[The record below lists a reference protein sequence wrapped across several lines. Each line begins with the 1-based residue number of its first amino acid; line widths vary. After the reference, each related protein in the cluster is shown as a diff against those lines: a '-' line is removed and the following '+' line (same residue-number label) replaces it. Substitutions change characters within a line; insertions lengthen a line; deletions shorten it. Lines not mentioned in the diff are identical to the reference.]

1 MKITQAFFLF
11 VALLTVQ
18 CSSFKKND
26 SAQTVVS
33 DTTSIEPK
41 PPYFQKDNFR
51 PLADYRSSESK
62 RMEIIHM
69 DLQLSFNQDK
79 EEVSGRAS
87 IQMKAHFHPQD
98 SVCLDARGFTLHSVE
113 WKSKDVYKPLKYAY
127 NDSVLTLFFPEP
139 STPQKPVTVVV
150 DYSVQPGKAKGNIAD
165 APKDEKGFFFIKKKN
180 EFGKTI
186 EQVWTQGETQG
197 NRCWFPTIDQPNQK
211 LTHNIAISVPKNW
224 VSLSN
229 GELEFS
235 EQSSATHRTDHW
247 SMKQP
252 HAPYLVMV
260 AAGPWAVVRDEWK
273 GKELEYYVDS
283 AYLPTA
289 KAIFGKT
296 PSMISFY
303 SEKLGVPFPWQK
315 YSQVV
320 LQDFI
325 SGAMENTTAVTFGA
339 FAQRTKRELV
349 DDNADMT
356 IAHELFHHW
365 FGDLVTCE
373 SWSHL
378 PLNESFATFGELM
391 WAEHTEGEAG
401 LHQELL
407 QKKSSYFNEIDNKRV
422 VPIRHYYQDPDD
434 LFDSHSYARGG
445 VVLNMLRRHM
455 GDEAFYAGLKHYL
468 TTNAF
473 KTAEID
479 DLRRSFEE
487 VTGEDWAWFFN
498 QWFKKEGHPILDVQ
512 YQTVQRKLKIAIE
525 QNERFGPFR
534 LPMNIELI
542 HQGKVVDRKSILID
556 EVKENYEFAVDY
568 DSVLVNFDPG
578 KELLATYGWTQTQQE
593 WLQLFHASTGI
604 IDRSIFIK
612 QWKGKSEL
620 FENEED
626 TSRFFAP
633 KMAEVLQLLNEAE
646 QSKSASLYENV
657 VKKVFGLVDPLEE
670 IYPELTTFFRNTIQN
685 SKVIDQRYWALQ
697 ALAIT
702 DETCWPF
709 LKEAFD
715 RDSSLAVKKAS
726 MQAMWEV
733 DTAKTTP
740 FLAEWS
746 KDPDLFPAYFSI
758 YSSTLPEN
766 SSSIFQN
773 QFKNPESF
781 KFRKGVL
788 DEYLSYLER
797 INNMLEWEEG
807 MVWFGKQMR
816 ETTESNMKDVF
827 LGKHA
832 GVYGILANAFKNQ
845 VNNDVAG
852 EWNLMIG
859 RLQADV
865 RDLQQNAGLKE
876 YEQIFPII
884 LEKLEEIRFVPTKK
898 SKKGK

>member
-1 MKITQAFFLF
+1 MKLYPICFLF
-11 VALLTVQ
+11 LGLAFTH
-18 CSSFKKND
+18 CSSFKKKD
-26 SAQTVVS
+26 SDQTTTV
-33 DTTSIEPK
+33 DTTAAVAEP
-41 PPYFQKDNFR
+41 PFLQKDNFR
-51 PLADYRSSESK
+51 KVADYRGSAPK
-62 RMEIIHM
+62 WMEMMHM
-69 DLQLSFNQDK
+69 DLNLSFDMEK
-79 EEVSGRAS
+79 EEVAGRATL
-87 IQMKAHFHPQD
+87 QMKAHFHPQD
-98 SVCLDARGFTLHSVE
+98 SVCLDARGFTLNSVE
-113 WKSKDVYKPLKYAY
+113 WKSKDTFRPLKYAY
-127 NDSVLTLFFPEP
+127 NDSVLTLYFPEP

-150 DYSVQPGKAKGNIAD
+150 DYTVKPGKAKGNIAD
-165 APKDEKGFFFIKKKN
+165 AAKDEKGFFFIKKKD

-186 EQVWTQGETQG
+186 EQVWSQGETQG

-211 LTHNIAISVPKNW
+211 LTHNIAITVPQHW

-229 GELEFS
+229 GDLEFS
-235 EQSSATHRTDHW
+235 EKSSATTRTDHW

-260 AAGPWAVVRDEWK
+260 AAGPWAIVRDEWK
-273 GKELEYYVDS
+273 GKELEYYIDS
-283 AYLPTA
+283 AYLPVA
-289 KAIFGKT
+289 KDIFGKT

-320 LQDFI
+320 LQDFV

-391 WAEHTEGEAG
+391 WAEHTEGETG

-407 QKKSSYFNEIDNKRV
+407 QKKSSYFNEIENKRV

-455 GDEAFYAGLKHYL
+455 GDETFYAGLKHYL
-468 TTNAF
+468 STHAY

-479 DLRRSFEE
+479 DLRQSFEE
-487 VTGEDWAWFFN
+487 ITGEDWSWFFD
-498 QWFKKEGHPILDVQ
+498 QWFKKEGHPTLEVN
-512 YQTVQRKLKIAIE
+512 YQTVKRKLRIQIE
-525 QNERFGPFR
+525 QNDRFGLYR
-534 LPMNIELI
+534 LPMNIDVI
-542 HQGKVVDRKSILID
+542 HDGKVVQRKTILVD
-556 EVKENYEFAVDY
+556 EAKEFFEFDVDF

-578 KELLATYGWTQTQQE
+578 KEMLVTYGWTQSQQE
-593 WLQLFHASTGI
+593 WLQLFHASSGI

-612 QWKGKSEL
+612 QWKGESEL
-620 FENEED
+620 LESEQD
-626 TSRFFAP
+626 TSLFYNP
-633 KMAEVLQLLNEAE
+633 KPSEVLQLLKEAE
-646 QSKSASLYENV
+646 ESKSASLYENV
-657 VKKVFGLVDPLEE
+657 VKKVFGLVEPLEE
-670 IYPELTTFFRNTIQN
+670 MYPELTTIFKGTINQ
-685 SKVIDQRYWALQ
+685 SKVIDQRYWAIQ

-702 DETCWPF
+702 DETSWPII
-709 LKEAFD
+709 KEAFD
-715 RDSSLAVKKAS
+715 RDSSLAVKKAA

-733 DTAKTTP
+733 DSAKTKP
-740 FLAEWS
+740 LLLDWS
-746 KDPDLFPAYFSI
+746 KDSDLFPAYFSI
-758 YSSTLPEN
+758 YSSSLPEN

-773 QFKNPESF
+773 QYKNPQTY
-781 KFRKGVL
+781 KFRKTVL
-788 DEYLSYLER
+788 NEYLSYLER
-797 INNMLEWEEG
+797 INAMLEWEEG
-807 MVWFGKQMR
+807 MVWFGRQMR
-816 ETTESNMKDVF
+816 ETTEPGMRDVF

-845 VNNDVAG
+845 VNDEVAG

-865 RDLQQNAGLKE
+865 RDLQQNADLKDYAE
-876 YEQIFPII
+876 IFPII
-884 LEKLEEIRFVPTKK
+884 LDKLEEIRFVPTKK